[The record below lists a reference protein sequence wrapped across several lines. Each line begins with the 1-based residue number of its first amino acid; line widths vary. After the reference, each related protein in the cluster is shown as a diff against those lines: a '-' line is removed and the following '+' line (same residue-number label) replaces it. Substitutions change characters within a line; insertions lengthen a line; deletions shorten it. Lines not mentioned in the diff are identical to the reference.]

1 MNNAGGHLA
10 VGAVAELHGGEVT
23 PLFHTD
29 ELGVLQGNLERRLFE
44 AGNRVARVGGEELLD
59 GGGGRLR
66 LGCDGLNA
74 ARRVRGGVLPGVGA
88 GCGVVFRWR
97 CIVGGVVGRVSMNCP
112 LSTRVTRRAHVTLSA
127 PIARRARH
135 SLRPLVQTLVTRRGG
150 GSLRLL
156 GARKLRMVLRVRHG
170 ALNLIK
176 LQTELTGYL
185 THVGGAQVAVL
196 NAGNNRGD
204 SAHRQHAAFKGRQI
218 VLGEGRIN
226 RKLEERA
233 ARSD

>member
-1 MNNAGGHLA
+1 M
-10 VGAVAELHGGEVT
+10 
-23 PLFHTD
+23 
-29 ELGVLQGNLERRLFE
+29 LQGNLERRLFE
-44 AGNRVARVGGEELLD
+44 AGNRVARVGGEEFLD

-66 LGCDGLNA
+66 LGCGGLNA
-74 ARRVRGGVLPGVGA
+74 ARRVRGSVLPGVGA

-112 LSTRVTRRAHVTLSA
+112 LSARVTRRTR
-127 PIARRARH
+127 IARRARH
-135 SLRPLVQTLVTRRGG
+135 ALRPLVQTLVTRRGG

-156 GARKLRMVLRVRHG
+156 GARKLRVVLRVRHG
-170 ALNLIK
+170 ALNLVE
-176 LQTELTGYL
+176 LQPELTGHL